1 MGFWNSKGS
10 VIRSTSLFRSVS
22 DWSALGNDAGC
33 TLLSPVSAV
42 EGRHPMDE
50 DHKHP
55 DNAHQQSSMRW
66 LESKETDKD
75 VSTAI
80 GIVLGA
86 AVLFF
91 LMLAVAGPQRQEQT
105 QVGQNIERSNTPD
118 TPRNPDNVIRK

>member
-1 MGFWNSKGS
+1 
-10 VIRSTSLFRSVS
+10 
-22 DWSALGNDAGC
+22 
-33 TLLSPVSAV
+33 
-42 EGRHPMDE
+42 MDE

-66 LESKETDKD
+66 LESKETDKN

-80 GIVLGA
+80 GVLLGA

-105 QVGQNIERSNTPD
+105 QVGQNVERSITPA
-118 TPRNPDNVIRK
+118 TPRNPDNVISR

>member
-1 MGFWNSKGS
+1 
-10 VIRSTSLFRSVS
+10 
-22 DWSALGNDAGC
+22 
-33 TLLSPVSAV
+33 
-42 EGRHPMDE
+42 MDE

-66 LESKETDKD
+66 LKSKETDKN

-80 GIVLGA
+80 GVLLGA

-105 QVGQNIERSNTPD
+105 QVGQNVERSITPD
-118 TPRNPDNVIRK
+118 TPRNPDNVIRR

>member
-1 MGFWNSKGS
+1 
-10 VIRSTSLFRSVS
+10 
-22 DWSALGNDAGC
+22 
-33 TLLSPVSAV
+33 
-42 EGRHPMDE
+42 MDE

-66 LESKETDKD
+66 LELKETDKN

-80 GIVLGA
+80 GVLLGA

-105 QVGQNIERSNTPD
+105 QVGQNVERSITPD
-118 TPRNPDNVIRK
+118 TPRNPDNVIRR